1 MAPQKERGAPSV
13 GARRSKREDAEGT
26 LLQKG
31 EEEKGPTNDESQG
44 GRRNE
49 EANDNSKAGSAK
61 IRPLLEVWLYTRPER
76 ERRGWIRDDEGTRPA
91 QTR

>member
-49 EANDNSKAGSAK
+49 EANDNSKAGSEK
-61 IRPLLEVWLYTRPER
+61 IRQLLEVWLYTRPER

>member
-1 MAPQKERGAPSV
+1 MTPQKERGAPSV

-31 EEEKGPTNDESQG
+31 EEEKGPTNDESEG
-44 GRRNE
+44 AGRNE
-49 EANDNSKAGSAK
+49 EANDNSKAGSEK
-61 IRPLLEVWLYTRPER
+61 FRPLLEVWLYTRPER

-91 QTR
+91 QSR